1 MGEGD
6 GAERGE
12 CVREMVLR
20 GEIVTEIHVSTER
33 CGMCKK
39 MVVRG
44 EISLSYHK
52 ACRHKV
58 ERNVGV
64 QEKGKAHNKL

>member
-1 MGEGD
+1 
-6 GAERGE
+6 
-12 CVREMVLR
+12 MVLR

-33 CGMCKK
+33 CGKCKE